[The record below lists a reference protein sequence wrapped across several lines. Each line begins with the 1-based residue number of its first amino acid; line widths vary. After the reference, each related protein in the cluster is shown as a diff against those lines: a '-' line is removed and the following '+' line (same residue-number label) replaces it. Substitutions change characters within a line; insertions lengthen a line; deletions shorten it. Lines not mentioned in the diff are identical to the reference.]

1 MLVIAGRIS
10 GHQPLVTALLP
21 KKCPSKAYKTHR
33 LVKKCKLLLLDNVK
47 PGKLNYYRIFK
58 ILEMIIYYLTT
69 PSFLALFLI
78 FGLTSGLI
86 TVMFSL
92 FQLEAVDGCGIVFPV
107 SVWMKKLTW
116 EDEPRCIA
124 VMEPVERKT
133 AMVLFDVKVIRC
145 IHQTVNY
152 DFPPESVLLIPLSV
166 TELVYHI
173 FW

>member
-1 MLVIAGRIS
+1 
-10 GHQPLVTALLP
+10 
-21 KKCPSKAYKTHR
+21 
-33 LVKKCKLLLLDNVK
+33 
-47 PGKLNYYRIFK
+47 
-58 ILEMIIYYLTT
+58 
-69 PSFLALFLI
+69 
-78 FGLTSGLI
+78 
-86 TVMFSL
+86 MFSL

-133 AMVLFDVKVIRC
+133 AMVLFDVKVIRS

-166 TELVYHI
+166 TELVYHNY
-173 FW
+173 FLVGQHSGLRCRFCFSLWLPWSGRLD

>member
-1 MLVIAGRIS
+1 
-10 GHQPLVTALLP
+10 
-21 KKCPSKAYKTHR
+21 
-33 LVKKCKLLLLDNVK
+33 
-47 PGKLNYYRIFK
+47 
-58 ILEMIIYYLTT
+58 MIIYYLTT

-152 DFPPESVLLIPLSV
+152 DFPPESVLLIPLFV
-166 TELVYHI
+166 TELVHHI